1 MKVTVQQQQL
11 AQGLGIVSR
20 AVANRSTLPVLSN
33 ILVATDEGRLRL
45 SATNLEL
52 GISCWVPAQVK
63 EEGSITLPNRT
74 FVDLVNAL
82 LPEALELSLNARTQ
96 TVTVNSMTNTTDIK
110 GIDAQEFPPMPVA
123 DHNDGLAFKAK
134 DFKKIISQV
143 VFAASTDDARPVLQ
157 GVLFEVNGTELT
169 LAATD
174 GFRVSVRKAQLEKEA
189 AAPIKVIIPGRALA
203 ELSRIIPESDD
214 TLIMNLPASRGQV
227 IFRLPNVE
235 VVSQLIDGTFPDY
248 KSILPR
254 SSKTKTVVSTS
265 GLLKACKQTEIFA
278 RDNHNVVRMNIVAQ
292 GEEPGVV
299 EVNAQSE
306 ETGTGDSKLEA
317 SIDGTSLLIAFN
329 VRFLI
334 DVLNVVD
341 TPSVMLETNQAN
353 SQAVLRPMGDDDF
366 IHVLMPMHLG

>member
-33 ILVATDEGRLRL
+33 ILLATDEGRLRL

-63 EEGSITLPNRT
+63 EEGAVTLPNRT
-74 FVDLVNAL
+74 LVDLINAL
-82 LPEALELSLNARTQ
+82 LPEALDLSLNSRTQ
-96 TVTVNSMTNTTDIK
+96 TVTVNSMTNTTEVR

-123 DHNDGLAFKAK
+123 DQSEGLAFKAK

-157 GVLFEVNGTELT
+157 GVLFDISGNELT

-174 GFRVSVRKAQLEKEA
+174 GFRVSVRKALLEKES
-189 AAPIKVIIPGRALA
+189 AAPVKVIIPGRALV
-203 ELSRIIPESDD
+203 ELSRIIPDSDE
-214 TLIMNLPASRGQV
+214 TLIMSMPAGRGQV
-227 IFRLPNVE
+227 VFRLPNVE
-235 VVSQLIDGTFPDY
+235 VVSQLIDGNFPDY

-254 SSKTKTVVSTS
+254 TSKTKTVISTS

-278 RDNHNVVRMNIVAQ
+278 RDNHNVVRMNIVSQ

-306 ETGTGDSKLEA
+306 ETGSGDSKLEA
-317 SIDGTSLLIAFN
+317 SIDGPSLLIAFN

-334 DVLNVVD
+334 DVLNVMD

-366 IHVLMPMHLG
+366 VHVLMPMHLG